1 MATKKISEL
10 PAVSGINE
18 SDLFIVSQGS
28 GSTYGSLKA
37 TLVGIAKKILTNI
50 QYASELQTSDKTIT
64 GAINELNTAIGQ
76 VSVYT
81 DVYGTLEAGETTVT
95 LTDSSIGS
103 NSHVEPYTN
112 VFGVSPTNMVV
123 ASGSVTLTFPEQGAD
138 VGVCVRV
145 S

>member
-10 PAVSGINE
+10 PSVSAMYE

-37 TLVGIAKKILTNI
+37 TLVGIAKKILTSI

-64 GAINELNTAIGQ
+64 GAINELNTKKAEYVEVSGTLLAGQ
-76 VSVYT
+76 TSITLSDASITNNSTIDPYT
-81 DVYGTLEAGETTVT
+81 DVV
-95 LTDSSIGS
+95 
-103 NSHVEPYTN
+103 N
-112 VFGVSPTNMVV
+112 VNPTNQVV
-123 ASGSVTLTFPEQGAD
+123 TTGAVTLTFDERQTD
-138 VGVCVRV
+138 LGVKVRI

>member
-10 PAVSGINE
+10 PAVSDMNE

-64 GAINELNTAIGQ
+64 GAINEVNQYAYMEFADTLTAGSTSLTI
-76 VSVYT
+76 SDASITTSLTLDNVYT
-81 DVYGTLEAGETTVT
+81 SVFG
-95 LTDSSIGS
+95 I
-103 NSHVEPYTN
+103 NPTN
-112 VFGVSPTNMVV
+112 VVIRSGAVV
-123 ASGSVTLTFPEQGAD
+123 LTFEAQQSDID
-138 VGVCVRV
+138 VKVRLSNGLV
-145 S
+145 